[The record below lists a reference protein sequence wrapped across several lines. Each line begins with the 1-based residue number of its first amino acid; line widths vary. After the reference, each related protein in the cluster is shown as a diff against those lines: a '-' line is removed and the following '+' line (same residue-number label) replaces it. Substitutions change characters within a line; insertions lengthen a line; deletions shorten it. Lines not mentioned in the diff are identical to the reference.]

1 MSKAV
6 KTIVAVVAAV
16 AIPFAAPAIASSIG
30 LSASI
35 GAAVGSATAGS
46 VIGGALVGGALNTA
60 TQFALG
66 GRDPGRAFLM
76 GAIGGGVGG
85 YTAAPTAAA
94 APSAPTAISAAGGP
108 MSAPM
113 QTVFDPVSGGFIQ
126 QVAPQ
131 MSYIPGAEPI
141 MTASG
146 MQTAQLPGLAGAA
159 AAPTAMAPTAEA
171 LAGAG
176 LSPPQQAGLSVSP
189 TAQQVQTA
197 AAPVAARAPATF
209 SEALKQVPGNIAAK
223 FQDPKALADLT
234 LRAAGQLAG
243 SALAGSGLSPEEEQ
257 LLAAQ
262 RQDLEQL
269 RQTNQALFQ
278 QRLDQAQALLGEAKY
293 FDPNFFRQQAETEA
307 KINIGRQQREATR
320 GLTGERRAYTQR
332 QYQLGAAR
340 IAPSAGLQAA
350 GSAQQARLQ
359 TMQAGLS
366 AMPTSGP
373 GVDYTGLTKAYDI
386 AERRR
391 QEQAGQIGDL
401 FGSLTGSQK
410 SRSSGGG

>member
-1 MSKAV
+1 MSKAI
-6 KTIVAVVAAV
+6 KTLVAVVAAV

-76 GAIGGGVGG
+76 GAIGGGIGG
-85 YTAAPTAAA
+85 YGAAPTGAPTAGTGITGTAAPAGVGTTPGLGPVDYSLSAA
-94 APSAPTAISAAGGP
+94 SAPGLSVPSGVPLGVSAPPGTFTSAGGV
-108 MSAPM
+108 
-113 QTVFDPVSGGFIQ
+113 T
-126 QVAPQ
+126 
-131 MSYIPGAEPI
+131 
-141 MTASG
+141 
-146 MQTAQLPGLAGAA
+146 
-159 AAPTAMAPTAEA
+159 
-171 LAGAG
+171 GAG
-176 LSPPQQAGLSVSP
+176 LSVPASVVPTDFAAPASYAFAPP
-189 TAQQVQTA
+189 
-197 AAPVAARAPATF
+197 AAPVPGAAVTPGAAGAAPAAGPAKPPATF
-209 SEALKQVPGNIAAK
+209 AEAIKQAPGNIAAK

-373 GVDYTGLTKAYDI
+373 SVDYTGLTRAYDI